1 MEESKSPVLSCKKK
15 GKSTKLLL
23 ASPILSC
30 GRKRKKP
37 LPDDSPVFLRSIR
50 RTRSTKGRE
59 SPVID
64 SFCSPT
70 TSEGSPIRLHKLK
83 PKSLFIDIDET
94 PPSMN
99 FQLSHT
105 SAEHNRESNHH
116 IIEEESHSESSGTED
131 DIIVH
136 ERTMSDS
143 EDKLDTTV
151 TNASIRSQNSTAISQ
166 TSSYYS
172 GISTPEK
179 KTVRAKP
186 IPTGSARKKRQYKS
200 SGLAKQ
206 LTKLLV
212 RQESDYRLW
221 KFQQKLSSSSTIETT
236 LLGDSVSAR
245 LKLRI
250 ESLWVG
256 KIHRFAH
263 CSNLLQEQSKVEGS
277 LSYNRVS
284 LLFTPERWERFSSVQ
299 AGDIVSIYEPWQS
312 VELMGGVTLL
322 LDFNLLLL
330 CKKVTKEE
338 EVSKL
343 SNIVVGDGLLGS
355 SSTSVH
361 DFTDA
366 ADGGACSSASA
377 DSIVDVAENRRP
389 STVTVLQTWSCPCQG
404 CTLCRTTI

>member
-50 RTRSTKGRE
+50 KTRSTNGGE

-64 SFCSPT
+64 SFCSPP
-70 TSEGSPIRLHKLK
+70 TSEGSPIRPHKLK

-94 PPSMN
+94 LPSVS
-99 FQLSHT
+99 QLSQT
-105 SAEHNRESNHH
+105 SAEHNRESHHH

-131 DIIVH
+131 ELIVH

-151 TNASIRSQNSTAISQ
+151 TDASIRSQNSTAISQ

-186 IPTGSARKKRQYKS
+186 IPTGSARKKRQYKPN
-200 SGLAKQ
+200 GLAKQ
-206 LTKLLV
+206 LSKLLV

-221 KFQQKLSSSSTIETT
+221 KFQQKLGSISTTETT
-236 LLGDSVSAR
+236 LQGDCNSAR

-263 CSNLLQEQSKVEGS
+263 CCNLLQEQCRVEGS

-284 LLFTPERWERFSSVQ
+284 LLFTPERWERFNSVQ
-299 AGDIVSIYEPWQS
+299 AGDIVSIYEPW
-312 VELMGGVTLL
+312 
-322 LDFNLLLL
+322 
-330 CKKVTKEE
+330 
-338 EVSKL
+338 
-343 SNIVVGDGLLGS
+343 
-355 SSTSVH
+355 
-361 DFTDA
+361 
-366 ADGGACSSASA
+366 
-377 DSIVDVAENRRP
+377 
-389 STVTVLQTWSCPCQG
+389 
-404 CTLCRTTI
+404 

>member
-15 GKSTKLLL
+15 GKSTKILL

-50 RTRSTKGRE
+50 KTRSSKGGE

-64 SFCSPT
+64 SFCSPP
-70 TSEGSPIRLHKLK
+70 TSEGSPMRPHKLK

-94 PPSMN
+94 PPSVN
-99 FQLSHT
+99 SQLSQT
-105 SAEHNRESNHH
+105 SAEHSRESNHH
-116 IIEEESHSESSGTED
+116 IIEEESHSESSGSESEV
-131 DIIVH
+131 IVH
-136 ERTMSDS
+136 ERTMSDN

-151 TNASIRSQNSTAISQ
+151 TDASSRSQNSTAISQ

-179 KTVRAKP
+179 KTVRSKP
-186 IPTGSARKKRQYKS
+186 IPTGSARKKRQYKP

-206 LTKLLV
+206 LSKLLV
-212 RQESDYRLW
+212 RQESDYHLW
-221 KFQQKLSSSSTIETT
+221 KFQQKLSSSSTTETT
-236 LLGDSVSAR
+236 LRDDSFSAR

-263 CSNLLQEQSKVEGS
+263 CCNLLQEQSRVEGS

-284 LLFTPERWERFSSVQ
+284 LLFTPERWERFNSVQ

-366 ADGGACSSASA
+366 ADGRACSSASA
-377 DSIVDVAENRRP
+377 DNIAVAENRRP
-389 STVTVLQTWSCPCQG
+389 SSVTVLQTWTCPCQG
-404 CTLCRTTI
+404 CTLCHTTI